1 MKEAKLRTVH
11 RTAGMLFAIF
21 IVLQALTGLAL
32 TLEFLH
38 DSELGSF
45 IESIHTEFDSVGDI
59 YRLIAGIGMLF
70 MAFTGGWI
78 GMKIRMRTKGSS
90 SAR

>member
-1 MKEAKLRTVH
+1 MKEAQLRKVH
-11 RTAGMLFAIF
+11 RTAGMLFSVF

-32 TLEFLH
+32 TLESLPG
-38 DSELGSF
+38 SELGSL
-45 IESIHTEFDSVGDI
+45 IKSVHTGFDPFGDI

-70 MAFTGGWI
+70 MAVTGSWI
-78 GMKIRMRTKGSS
+78 GIRIRMRTKGSS

>member
-1 MKEAKLRTVH
+1 MKEAPLRKVY

-32 TLEFLH
+32 ILESLPG
-38 DSELGSF
+38 SELGSF
-45 IESIHTEFDSVGDI
+45 IKSVHTGFDPVGDI

-70 MAFTGGWI
+70 MAFTGAWI
-78 GMKIRMRTKGSS
+78 GVKVRMRTKGSS
-90 SAR
+90 SVR